1 VALLVRSWN
10 LFHGNAGAPR
20 RRSYLRAM
28 IALATSDRPDVLC
41 LQEVPVWAL
50 GSLGRWGGM
59 QEFPAIARHGL
70 PAVRLAGWATRL
82 HNGLLRSAISGQA
95 NVILVA
101 NTHTVED
108 LGSEQVSDPG
118 LERRI
123 CQAVRLAGELVVVNT
138 HLSNLGEGQRDELQ
152 RTLEFASKV
161 VRPDEA
167 LVLAGDFN
175 LRGAQ
180 LHGFSAPGPGIDH
193 VLVRGVDAGALA
205 VWPEERR
212 RQNGVV
218 LSDHAPVEVRVG

>member
-1 VALLVRSWN
+1 MALLVRSWN
-10 LFHGNAGAPR
+10 LFHGNASPPR
-20 RRSYLRAM
+20 RRSYLREM

-50 GSLGRWGGM
+50 GRLGRWGGM
-59 QEFPAIARHGL
+59 REFPAIARHGL

-82 HNGLLRSAISGQA
+82 HNGLLRSAVSGQA

-101 NTHTVED
+101 DTHTVED

-138 HLSNLGEGQRDELQ
+138 HLSNLGEGQQDELQ

-161 VRPDEA
+161 VRPDEP

-175 LRGAQ
+175 LRSA
-180 LHGFSAPGPGIDH
+180 HVDGFSAPGSGIDH
-193 VLVRGVDAGALA
+193 VLVRGMDAGALA